1 MVCAVPGESKEETS
15 MEKHALLVGL
25 VTVVLFAGMPNLKLQ
40 GSQAGSGAAT
50 DEQTTRE
57 ITEHISNRHAARARF
72 DRNAYSAMIDPSVVF
87 AEPGEV
93 QTATQILAEVH
104 PTVGYKMVV
113 ENESPKVT
121 SFGQTAVAVY
131 RQSEKEIYGEQSL
144 TSRVI
149 VVDTYLKKDG
159 NWLLIAHVEV
169 PEPVKRQSIKM
180 NPAVFSQYAGQ
191 YEYGP
196 GFVDT
201 ISVVGG
207 KLMAQETG
215 DDKPSE
221 LQPLN
226 ETNFFVDGDDGLV
239 IFEKDASGKVSRYVY
254 RTKGQELIAKKIK

>member
-1 MVCAVPGESKEETS
+1 MK
-15 MEKHALLVGL
+15 KQALLVGL
-25 VTVVLFAGMPNLKLQ
+25 VAVALFAGIPKLHSQ
-40 GSQAGSGAAT
+40 GSQAGGGKTA
-50 DEQTTRE
+50 DDQTSRE
-57 ITEHISNRHAARARF
+57 IAEQINNRHVARARF
-72 DRNAYSAMIDPSVVF
+72 DRNAYSTLIDPSVVF

-93 QTATQILAEVH
+93 QTAAQLLAEVH

-121 SFGQTAVAVY
+121 NFGQTAVAVY
-131 RQSEKEIYGEQSL
+131 RQNEKEIYGEQSL
-144 TSRVI
+144 TTRVM
-149 VVDTYLKKDG
+149 VVDTYIKKDG
-159 NWLLIAHVEV
+159 NWVLIAHVEL
-169 PEPVKRQSIKM
+169 PEPLRRKSVKV
-180 NPAVFSQYAGQ
+180 NPAVLTQYAGQ

-201 ISVVGG
+201 ISVAGG

-226 ETNFFVDGDDGLV
+226 EATFFVDGDDGLV

-254 RTKGQELIAKKIK
+254 RTKGQELIAKKIN

>member
-1 MVCAVPGESKEETS
+1 MRKSI
-15 MEKHALLVGL
+15 LLVGL
-25 VTVVLFAGMPNLKLQ
+25 VAVALFAGIPNLQSK
-40 GSQAGSGAAT
+40 GPQAGSVAPA

-57 ITEHISNRHAARARF
+57 IAEQINQRHAAKARF
-72 DRNAYSAMIDPSVVF
+72 DRNAYSAFLDPSVVF

-93 QTATQILAEVH
+93 QTAAQILAEVH

-113 ENESPKVT
+113 EHESPKVT
-121 SFGQTAVAVY
+121 AFGPTAVAVY
-131 RQSEKEIYGEQSL
+131 HQSEKEIYGEQSL
-144 TSRVI
+144 TTRVL
-149 VVDTYLKKDG
+149 VVDTYAKKES
-159 NWLLIAHVEV
+159 NWVLVAHVEV
-169 PEPVKRQSIKM
+169 PEPVKRQSVKV
-180 NPAVFSQYAGQ
+180 NPAVFAQYAGQ

-201 ISVVGG
+201 LSVVGG

-226 ETNFFVDGDDGLV
+226 ETTFFVDGDEGLV
-239 IFEKDASGKVSRYVY
+239 VFEKGASGKVSHYIY